1 MNISSMT
8 YAAFNAGRRSGLPL
22 IAALVTMSAQAQ
34 TTITFDEVT
43 GATAINNTYAGMVF
57 SNPLTGGSIFVS
69 SAPHFKTPPN
79 VVTVF
84 QTSGAFNE
92 YWGSVQVTF
101 STLQQSVS
109 IDVAAARSSSDGWN
123 ESARP
128 YIRAYD
134 SNGAQVAS
142 GEFVGTLPQSGE
154 TTAWQTMTAT
164 AATATIKSVR
174 FSVPYPA
181 SGPWIYGYFD
191 NLRLS
196 PGIFVRC
203 PAWRCR

>member
-57 SNPLTGGSIFVS
+57 SNPLNGGSIFVS

-101 STLQQSVS
+101 SASTWPLLVPRRTGGTRVPDRTSAHTTAMALRWRRANLWVPCPS
-109 IDVAAARSSSDGWN
+109 P
-123 ESARP
+123 ARP
-128 YIRAYD
+128 RH
-134 SNGAQVAS
+134 G
-142 GEFVGTLPQSGE
+142 
-154 TTAWQTMTAT
+154 
-164 AATATIKSVR
+164 R
-174 FSVPYPA
+174 
-181 SGPWIYGYFD
+181 
-191 NLRLS
+191 R
-196 PGIFVRC
+196 
-203 PAWRCR
+203 